1 MTFLVLGLLAIL
13 TVALLVY
20 PVINRAGSGAGA
32 GIEVYRDQLDELERD
47 QKSGLIDAEV
57 AGAARREIERRLL
70 REDAHRSRAAGTAMG
85 SGRWFVPAV
94 CVAVV
99 ALAVG
104 LYADLG
110 TPGLPDQPLLA
121 RMDAPAPEEGNELQP
136 LITRAEARVNNEPF
150 DLEGWVLLANTYA
163 FADRYGD
170 AANAMSEAVALDPN
184 NASTLS
190 ALGEFV
196 TLSRGGTV
204 TPAARVAFSRALAI
218 DPTEPVARYYEGVA
232 RAQDGDVSGALRVWQ
247 ALLAESA
254 PDAPWVEQLRL
265 LIADAQAMGGDTGSL
280 AGDDSL
286 PSGPTQEDI
295 EAAAEM
301 TEDEQMEMIRGMVE
315 GLALRL
321 QDEPDNLEGWA
332 RLAQSYG
339 ILGEWRKAR
348 DAYDHALTLAPGDTG
363 LLDALSNAVAG
374 AVQTEPAV
382 PEWAVSDMERV
393 LAVLPGN
400 PEALYFTGLA
410 AAQKGDRALAGER
423 WAALRDL
430 FPEGSAEWS
439 QAQSLVEGLQ

>member
-1 MTFLVLGLLAIL
+1 MTFLVLALLAIL

-20 PVINRAGSGAGA
+20 PVVNRAGSGAGA

-47 QKSGLIDAEV
+47 HKSGLIDAEA

-70 REDAHRSRAAGTAMG
+70 REDAHRSRAATTASG
-85 SGRWFVPAV
+85 SGRWFVPAI
-94 CVAVV
+94 CVAVI

-104 LYADLG
+104 VYADLG

-121 RMDAPAPEEGNELQP
+121 RMDAPVQEGNDEFQP

-204 TPAARVAFSRALAI
+204 TPAARVAFSRALTI

-232 RAQDGDVSGALRVWQ
+232 RAQDGDFSGALNVWQ
-247 ALLAESA
+247 NLLAESA

-265 LIADAQAMGGDTGSL
+265 LIADAEAMGGDMGTL

-295 EAAAEM
+295 DAAAEM
-301 TEDEQMEMIRGMVE
+301 TPDEQMVMIRGMVE

-321 QDEPDNLEGWA
+321 EDEPDNLEGWA

-339 ILGEWRKAR
+339 ILSEWRLAR
-348 DAYDHALTLAPGDTG
+348 DAYDHALTLAPGDAG
-363 LLDALSNAVAG
+363 LLSGLSNAVAG
-374 AVQTEPAV
+374 AMQGEATV
-382 PEWAVSDMERV
+382 PDWGISDMERV
-393 LAVLPGN
+393 LMVLPGN

-410 AAQKGDRALAGER
+410 AAQIGDRGRARER
-423 WAALRDL
+423 WTALRDL
-430 FPEGSAEWS
+430 FPEGSNEWT
-439 QAQSLVEGLQ
+439 QADTLVNGLQ

>member
-1 MTFLVLGLLAIL
+1 MTFLVLALLAIL

-47 QKSGLIDAEV
+47 QKSGLIDAEA

-70 REDAHRSRAAGTAMG
+70 REDAHRSRAGRTASG
-85 SGRWFVPAV
+85 SGRWFVPAI
-94 CVAVV
+94 CIAVV

-110 TPGLPDQPLLA
+110 APGLPDQPLLA
-121 RMDAPAPEEGNELQP
+121 RMDVPAQEGGNELQP

-204 TPAARVAFSRALAI
+204 TPAARVAFSRALTI

-232 RAQDGDVSGALRVWQ
+232 RAQDGDYSGALTVWQ
-247 ALLAESA
+247 KLLAESA
-254 PDAPWVEQLRL
+254 PDAPWIEQLGL
-265 LIADAQAMGGDTGSL
+265 LIADAQAMGGDMGTL
-280 AGDDSL
+280 AGDDDL
-286 PSGPTQEDI
+286 PAGPTQEDI
-295 EAAAEM
+295 EAAAAM
-301 TEDEQMEMIRGMVE
+301 TDDEQMEMIRGMVE

-332 RLAQSYG
+332 RLAQSYS
-339 ILGEWRKAR
+339 ILREWRLAR
-348 DAYDHALTLAPGDTG
+348 DAYDHALTLAPGDAG
-363 LLDALSNAVAG
+363 LLNGLSNAVAG
-374 AVQTEPAV
+374 AVQGEPAV
-382 PEWAVSDMERV
+382 PDWAAGDMDRV

-410 AAQKGDRALAGER
+410 AAQKGDTALARER
-423 WAALRDL
+423 WTALRDL
-430 FPEGSAEWS
+430 FPEGSIEWS
-439 QAQSLVEGLQ
+439 QADTLINGLQ